1 MSTHSGIQLILI
13 GLFLLGGFA
22 AVLTALLRRNRNPRA
37 VPALVAVVAFLF
49 LCLGSVVMVLVQTM
63 QNSGMVLFALLI
75 LTAVVM
81 LCGMVWFLL
90 GHVREMNKTIL
101 ALLMTY
107 LLVVLFVTLLS
118 RQGQHNTSVIM
129 ELELFRALKMQD
141 TDVLRHLLQNA
152 ALFVPLGVLLPLLH
166 RSLRSVWWALLG
178 GAAVDFWYFTWSRNI
193 RPPCA
198 RPCRSCFISR
208 SALKTVA
215 RGSSTMRPRRS
226 RHYESCYHG
235 RRPRHPH
242 RRAGRGSPQ
251 ADAAH

>member
-37 VPALVAVVAFLF
+37 VPALLF

-178 GAAVDFWYFTWSRNI
+178 GAA
-193 RPPCA
+193 
-198 RPCRSCFISR
+198 
-208 SALKTVA
+208 L
-215 RGSSTMRPRRS
+215 STMIETTQLVLAVGQCDVNDILTNALGAVLG
-226 RHYESCYHG
+226 YGVFWLFG
-235 RRPRHPH
+235 RRME
-242 RRAGRGSPQ
+242 
-251 ADAAH
+251 

>member
-118 RQGQHNTSVIM
+118 RQGC
-129 ELELFRALKMQD
+129 L
-141 TDVLRHLLQNA
+141 A
-152 ALFVPLGVLLPLLH
+152 ASTAECGPLC
-166 RSLRSVWWALLG
+166 
-178 GAAVDFWYFTWSRNI
+178 AAGCPVA
-193 RPPCA
+193 PAAPQ
-198 RPCRSCFISR
+198 
-208 SALKTVA
+208 SALCLVGA
-215 RGSSTMRPRRS
+215 
-226 RHYESCYHG
+226 
-235 RRPRHPH
+235 
-242 RRAGRGSPQ
+242 AGRGGSLHDDRDDT
-251 ADAAH
+251 AGIGGGSV

>member
-141 TDVLRHLLQNA
+141 TDVLRHLCA
-152 ALFVPLGVLLPLLH
+152 AGCPVAP
-166 RSLRSVWWALLG
+166 
-178 GAAVDFWYFTWSRNI
+178 AA
-193 RPPCA
+193 PQ
-198 RPCRSCFISR
+198 
-208 SALKTVA
+208 SALCLVGA
-215 RGSSTMRPRRS
+215 
-226 RHYESCYHG
+226 
-235 RRPRHPH
+235 
-242 RRAGRGSPQ
+242 AGRGGSLHDDRDDT
-251 ADAAH
+251 AGIGGGSV

>member
-141 TDVLRHLLQNA
+141 TDLLRHLLQNA

-178 GAAVDFWYFTWSRNI
+178 GAA
-193 RPPCA
+193 
-198 RPCRSCFISR
+198 
-208 SALKTVA
+208 L
-215 RGSSTMRPRRS
+215 STMIETTQLVLAVGQCDVNDILTNALGAVLG
-226 RHYESCYHG
+226 YGVFWLFG
-235 RRPRHPH
+235 RRME
-242 RRAGRGSPQ
+242 
-251 ADAAH
+251 

>member
-49 LCLGSVVMVLVQTM
+49 LCLGSVVM

-178 GAAVDFWYFTWSRNI
+178 GAA
-193 RPPCA
+193 
-198 RPCRSCFISR
+198 
-208 SALKTVA
+208 L
-215 RGSSTMRPRRS
+215 STMIETTQLVLAVGQCDVNDILTNTLGAVLG
-226 RHYESCYHG
+226 YGVFWLFG
-235 RRPRHPH
+235 RRME
-242 RRAGRGSPQ
+242 
-251 ADAAH
+251 

>member
-107 LLVVLFVTLLS
+107 LLVVLS

-178 GAAVDFWYFTWSRNI
+178 GAA
-193 RPPCA
+193 
-198 RPCRSCFISR
+198 
-208 SALKTVA
+208 L
-215 RGSSTMRPRRS
+215 STMIETTQLVLAVGQCDVNDILTNTLGAVLG
-226 RHYESCYHG
+226 YGVFWLFG
-235 RRPRHPH
+235 RRME
-242 RRAGRGSPQ
+242 
-251 ADAAH
+251 

>member
-22 AVLTALLRRNRNPRA
+22 AVLTALLRRNHNPRA

-49 LCLGSVVMVLVQTM
+49 LCLGSVVMV
-63 QNSGMVLFALLI
+63 FALLI

-178 GAAVDFWYFTWSRNI
+178 GAA
-193 RPPCA
+193 
-198 RPCRSCFISR
+198 
-208 SALKTVA
+208 L
-215 RGSSTMRPRRS
+215 STMIETTQLVLAVGQCDVNDILTNTLGAVLG
-226 RHYESCYHG
+226 YGVFWLFG
-235 RRPRHPH
+235 RRME
-242 RRAGRGSPQ
+242 
-251 ADAAH
+251 

>member
-22 AVLTALLRRNRNPRA
+22 AVLTALL
-37 VPALVAVVAFLF
+37 
-49 LCLGSVVMVLVQTM
+49 QTM

-141 TDVLRHLLQNA
+141 TDVLRHLLQNV

-178 GAAVDFWYFTWSRNI
+178 GAA
-193 RPPCA
+193 
-198 RPCRSCFISR
+198 
-208 SALKTVA
+208 L
-215 RGSSTMRPRRS
+215 STMIETTQLVLAVGQCDVNDILTNTLGAVLG
-226 RHYESCYHG
+226 YGVFWLFG
-235 RRPRHPH
+235 RRME
-242 RRAGRGSPQ
+242 
-251 ADAAH
+251 

>member
-107 LLVVLFVTLLS
+107 LLVVLFEASCEHRGGAVCDS
-118 RQGQHNTSVIM
+118 AVPSGAAQH
-129 ELELFRALKMQD
+129 
-141 TDVLRHLLQNA
+141 LRHHGAGAVSCAENA
-152 ALFVPLGVLLPLLH
+152 GYGCLAASTAECGPLC
-166 RSLRSVWWALLG
+166 
-178 GAAVDFWYFTWSRNI
+178 AAGCPVA
-193 RPPCA
+193 PAAPQ
-198 RPCRSCFISR
+198 
-208 SALKTVA
+208 SALCLVGA
-215 RGSSTMRPRRS
+215 
-226 RHYESCYHG
+226 
-235 RRPRHPH
+235 
-242 RRAGRGSPQ
+242 AGRGGSLHDDRDDT
-251 ADAAH
+251 AGIGGGSV

>member
-22 AVLTALLRRNRNPRA
+22 AVLTALLRRNHNPRA
-37 VPALVAVVAFLF
+37 VPALVAFLF
-49 LCLGSVVMVLVQTM
+49 LCLGSVVMVLVQMM

-178 GAAVDFWYFTWSRNI
+178 GAA
-193 RPPCA
+193 
-198 RPCRSCFISR
+198 
-208 SALKTVA
+208 L
-215 RGSSTMRPRRS
+215 STMIETTQLVLAVGQCDVNDILTNTLGAVLG
-226 RHYESCYHG
+226 YGVFWLFG
-235 RRPRHPH
+235 RRME
-242 RRAGRGSPQ
+242 
-251 ADAAH
+251 

>member
-37 VPALVAVVAFLF
+37 VPALAFLF

-178 GAAVDFWYFTWSRNI
+178 GAA
-193 RPPCA
+193 
-198 RPCRSCFISR
+198 
-208 SALKTVA
+208 L
-215 RGSSTMRPRRS
+215 STMIETTQLVLAVGQCDVNDILTNALGAVLG
-226 RHYESCYHG
+226 YGVFWLFG
-235 RRPRHPH
+235 RRME
-242 RRAGRGSPQ
+242 
-251 ADAAH
+251 

>member
-1 MSTHSGIQLILI
+1 
-13 GLFLLGGFA
+13 
-22 AVLTALLRRNRNPRA
+22 
-37 VPALVAVVAFLF
+37 
-49 LCLGSVVMVLVQTM
+49 
-63 QNSGMVLFALLI
+63 MVLFALLI

-129 ELELFRALKMQD
+129 ELELFLALKMQD

-178 GAAVDFWYFTWSRNI
+178 GAA
-193 RPPCA
+193 
-198 RPCRSCFISR
+198 
-208 SALKTVA
+208 L
-215 RGSSTMRPRRS
+215 STMIETTQLVLAVGQCDVNDILTNALGAVLG
-226 RHYESCYHG
+226 YGVFWLFG
-235 RRPRHPH
+235 RRME
-242 RRAGRGSPQ
+242 
-251 ADAAH
+251 

>member
-37 VPALVAVVAFLF
+37 VPAFLF

-178 GAAVDFWYFTWSRNI
+178 GAA
-193 RPPCA
+193 
-198 RPCRSCFISR
+198 
-208 SALKTVA
+208 L
-215 RGSSTMRPRRS
+215 STMIETTQLVLAVGQCDVNDILTNALGAVLG
-226 RHYESCYHG
+226 YGVFWLFG
-235 RRPRHPH
+235 RRME
-242 RRAGRGSPQ
+242 
-251 ADAAH
+251 